1 VALKFSPEALDLLV
15 GMAVAR
21 QQPVRELCAGL
32 FKDYEF
38 GLRLVKRPAGEGPL
52 ILPREAVE
60 APDKF
65 LSDLV
70 VRAYRSNPSDEP
82 PAGPAS

>member
-1 VALKFSPEALDLLV
+1 LKFSPEALDLLV
-15 GMAVAR
+15 EMAVAR
-21 QQPVRELCAGL
+21 QQPVRELCAEL

-38 GLRLVKRPAGEGPL
+38 GLRLVQRPSAEGPVV
-52 ILPREAVE
+52 LPREAVE
-60 APDKF
+60 MPDKF

-70 VRAYRSNPSDEP
+70 VRAYRNSPSDEP

>member
-1 VALKFSPEALDLLV
+1 
-15 GMAVAR
+15 
-21 QQPVRELCAGL
+21 
-32 FKDYEF
+32 
-38 GLRLVKRPAGEGPL
+38 VKRPSAESPV

-60 APDKF
+60 TPDKF

-70 VRAYRSNPSDEP
+70 VRAYRSSPSDEP

>member
-1 VALKFSPEALDLLV
+1 MALKFSPEALDLLV
-15 GMAVAR
+15 EMAVAR
-21 QQPVRELCAGL
+21 QQPMRALCAEL

-38 GLRLVKRPAGEGPL
+38 GLRLVKRPAADGAV
-52 ILPREAVE
+52 ILPRQAVE

-70 VRAYRSNPSDEP
+70 VCAYRNHSSDDPPS
-82 PAGPAS
+82 GPAS